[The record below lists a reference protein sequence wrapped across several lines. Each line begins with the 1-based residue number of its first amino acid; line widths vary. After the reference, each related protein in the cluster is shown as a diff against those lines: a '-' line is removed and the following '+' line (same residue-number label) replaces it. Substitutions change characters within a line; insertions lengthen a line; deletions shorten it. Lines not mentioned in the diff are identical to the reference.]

1 MYRTHSRDIRME
13 RTTKEALQVTKEI
26 VVKFIETGRVSPTN
40 FSEVFP
46 SVHRVVL
53 AALARTDTEQ
63 AQPASKTDKEDT
75 QA

>member
-1 MYRTHSRDIRME
+1 ME
-13 RTTKEALQVTKEI
+13 KTTKEALQVTKEI

-46 SVHRVVL
+46 SVHQVVL
-53 AALARTDTEQ
+53 AAIAQTGTEQ
-63 AQPASKTDKEDT
+63 ARPALKMDKEDV